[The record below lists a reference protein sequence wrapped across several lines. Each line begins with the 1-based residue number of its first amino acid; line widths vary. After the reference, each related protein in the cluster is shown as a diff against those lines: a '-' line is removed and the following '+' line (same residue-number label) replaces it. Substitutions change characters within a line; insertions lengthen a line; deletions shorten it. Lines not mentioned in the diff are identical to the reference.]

1 MVGAL
6 LKKASKVFEF
16 DVLAIPDKARLAGA
30 RYVVIIAA

>member
-6 LKKASKVFEF
+6 LKKASKMFQF
-16 DVLAIPDKARLAGA
+16 DVLAIADKARLASA